1 MLAVRRLEL
10 TAANGLRAAD
20 RTGASYRRIGYVADR
35 CRLYSAEANGPLH
48 VALADAPG
56 YVCSEYWGEA
66 HASGPRKRYPPRGSG
81 SLSFGDDTI
90 DVVLT
95 SDVLEH
101 VADAYRAHGEI
112 FRVLRPGGRHIFTVP
127 FAGTDKDD
135 VRALRAEGPIEYLAE
150 PLYHGDPVRPGR
162 AFLSG
167 ASSAP
172 RCSPGFKRSVSPPR
186 GMRLREPRHGIIGG
200 DALVFVARKP

>member
-1 MLAVRRLEL
+1 MAYVLRTELGLPIVGRLTL
-10 TAANGLRAAD
+10 P
-20 RTGASYRRIGYVADR
+20 DR

-66 HASGPRKRYPPRGSG
+66 HASGASVNGIRHEDLEA
-81 SLSFGDDTI
+81 LSFGDDTI

-127 FAGTDKDD
+127 FVGTDKDD
-135 VRALRAEGPIEYLAE
+135 VRALRAEGRIEYLAE
-150 PLYHGDPVRPGR
+150 PLYHGDPVRPGQGVLVWR
-162 AFLSG
+162 IFGTEMFTRLQTI
-167 ASSAP
+167 
-172 RCSPGFKRSVSPPR
+172 GFTTTS
-186 GMRLREPRHGIIGG
+186 MRLREPRHGIIGG